1 MAGVKLANLLRRQNL
16 ARPVWF
22 VNLIKKAFP
31 QRFWLAKLTNLPLV
45 GDVVDWGLFNGDDI
59 YYIPTDR
66 SLVVNESIS
75 NPGDYVL
82 PSQIVDHFINTA
94 NHLWVMDFCLC
105 REGNQCTDY
114 SQQLGCLFL
123 GEAVHQINP
132 ELGRHVS
139 REEAHQHI
147 ERCREAGLVHM
158 IGRNKL
164 DAIWLGAGPGEK
176 LMTICNCCPCCCLW
190 KFLPDITPRISAKV
204 NRLPGV
210 SVIVNDSCLG
220 CGDCTQGICF
230 VDAIQLVDD
239 HAQIGLN
246 CRGCGQCVDVC
257 PNEAIE
263 LSIKE
268 KDFVDHTIHH
278 ITELVDVN

>member
-1 MAGVKLANLLRRQNL
+1 M

-31 QRFWLAKLTNLPLV
+31 QRFWLAKLTNLPLI
-45 GDVVDWGLFNGDDI
+45 GDVVDRGFFNGDSI
-59 YYIPTDR
+59 YYLPTDR

-75 NPGDYVL
+75 SHGDYVL
-82 PSQIVDHFINTA
+82 PSQIVDHFIDA
-94 NHLWVMDFCLC
+94 ASHHWVMNFCLC

-132 ELGRHVS
+132 KLGGLVS
-139 REEAHQHI
+139 KEEAHQHV

-164 DAIWLGAGPGEK
+164 DAIWLGVGPGEK

-190 KFLPDITPRISAKV
+190 KFLPDITPQISTKV
-204 NRLPGV
+204 HRLPGV
-210 SVIVNDSCLG
+210 SVMVNDSCLG

-230 VDAIQLVDD
+230 VNTIQLVDGF
-239 HAQIGLN
+239 AQINAN
-246 CRGCGQCVDVC
+246 CRGCGQCIDIC

-263 LSIKE
+263 LLIEDGPYVEHAIRDLSQ
-268 KDFVDHTIHH
+268 
-278 ITELVDVN
+278 LVEVE